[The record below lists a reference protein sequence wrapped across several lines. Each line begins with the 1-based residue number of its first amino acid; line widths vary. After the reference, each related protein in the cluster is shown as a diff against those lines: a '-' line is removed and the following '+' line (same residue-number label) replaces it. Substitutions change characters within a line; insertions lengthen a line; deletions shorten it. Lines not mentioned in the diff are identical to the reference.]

1 MGQQVCSGKPG
12 WWLLWYQQLAAIC
25 LATATVTPCGPFHGH
40 LQMTDVWPACQ
51 WISQMLGFKAYRLGV
66 HTLYSHHGLYMEACA
81 SQNLAR
87 FFPDEPHGSH
97 PHLLSGRL
105 TWKGL
110 RLRHCSSHEDQQ
122 PFTEVKSALRA
133 VPVCPFMSRLGMSLC
148 SASHDRQ
155 CMIIW

>member
-1 MGQQVCSGKPG
+1 MAFVVS
-12 WWLLWYQQLAAIC
+12 AIGC
-25 LATATVTPCGPFHGH
+25 YMPCHSNCYALRALSWTSPDDRCVAS
-40 LQMTDVWPACQ
+40 QKACQ
-51 WISQMLGFKAYRLGV
+51 WIRQMLGLKAYRLGV
-66 HTLYSHHGLYMEACA
+66 YTLYSHHGLYMEACA
-81 SQNLAR
+81 SQNLAE

-133 VPVCPFMSRLGMSLC
+133 VPVCPFMSRLGTSLC

-155 CMIIW
+155 CMISIW